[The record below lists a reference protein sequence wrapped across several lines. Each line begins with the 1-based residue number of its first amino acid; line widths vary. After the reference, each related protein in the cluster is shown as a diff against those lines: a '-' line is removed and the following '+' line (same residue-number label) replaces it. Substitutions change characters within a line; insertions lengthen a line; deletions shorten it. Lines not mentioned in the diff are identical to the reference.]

1 MGKEDGGKGAV
12 ITKGI
17 RRQGLRTR
25 CVVRVFVLDGNYLH
39 WKASTPFVAAFPH
52 LSNASIC
59 TTPTS
64 PTCQPHKSALEYLGY
79 VEYPEVLSR
88 GRCRRLLSTKRDRAA

>member
-39 WKASTPFVAAFPH
+39 
-52 LSNASIC
+52 
-59 TTPTS
+59 
-64 PTCQPHKSALEYLGY
+64 
-79 VEYPEVLSR
+79 
-88 GRCRRLLSTKRDRAA
+88 